1 MKLNGFPTLPNL
13 QQPLTTPGSSQKSSG
28 FSMPSVDSISS
39 SSLGA
44 IGSGSSDVSFR
55 DMLGSAINQVEGAR
69 TSANQS
75 VDKFL
80 SGDGE
85 DLHTTILASQRADLE
100 FQMFMQV
107 RNKVVSAYQEVMKM
121 QM

>member
-1 MKLNGFPTLPNL
+1 VKLNGFPTLPNL
-13 QQPLTTPGSSQKSSG
+13 QQPLSQGSKLQSSSPIEMPSASPASSG
-28 FSMPSVDSISS
+28 DS
-39 SSLGA
+39 
-44 IGSGSSDVSFR
+44 VSFR

-75 VDKFL
+75 IDKFL

-85 DLHTTILASQRADLE
+85 DLHSTILASQRADLE

>member
-1 MKLNGFPTLPNL
+1 MKLNGFPTLPNMP
-13 QQPLTTPGSSQKSSG
+13 QPLTTPGGSQKSSG
-28 FSMPSVDSISS
+28 LSMPSADS
-39 SSLGA
+39 SSLGSL
-44 IGSGSSDVSFR
+44 GSGSSDVSFR

-75 VDKFL
+75 IDKFL

-85 DLHTTILASQRADLE
+85 DLHSTILASQRADLE

-107 RNKVVSAYQEVMKM
+107 RNKVISAYQEIMKM
-121 QM
+121 PM

>member
-1 MKLNGFPTLPNL
+1 VKLNGFPTLPNL
-13 QQPLTTPGSSQKSSG
+13 QQPLTTPGSTQKSSG
-28 FSMPSVDSISS
+28 LSMPSADSVS
-39 SSLGA
+39 SSL
-44 IGSGSSDVSFR
+44 GSGSSDVSFR

-75 VDKFL
+75 IDKFL

-85 DLHTTILASQRADLE
+85 DLHSTILASQRADLE

-107 RNKVVSAYQEVMKM
+107 RNKVVSAYQEVMRM